1 MELREV
7 GKPQVNDSKTEMSVS
22 HDAKATK
29 KYKTRRGPTKNDQRR
44 HVSTQRIKNVG
55 PITQKEI

>member
-44 HVSTQRIKNVG
+44 HVSTQRIK
-55 PITQKEI
+55 T